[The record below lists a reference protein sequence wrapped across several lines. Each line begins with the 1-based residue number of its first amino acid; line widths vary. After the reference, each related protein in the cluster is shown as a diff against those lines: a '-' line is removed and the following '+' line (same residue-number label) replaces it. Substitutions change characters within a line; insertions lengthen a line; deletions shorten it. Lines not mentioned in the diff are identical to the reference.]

1 MPLKALTCLCLWL
14 SAASVSAVIT
24 EDSASAS
31 ALSGVTLLSGSVS
44 DFALSPTIPATGASF
59 SYHLPFSM
67 TRGGVYAL
75 NTASFAGPCIL
86 SGGAGFIEEEN
97 YRLQDFHL
105 GAAYHYE
112 TLSAGYT
119 QHLIYERISTND
131 SWFTWASD
139 VALSYRGEDYGSE
152 IKWLHIGQQD
162 AQIHFT
168 ASRGVIDGVIC
179 SGTYVY
185 APHEDDRYV
194 FATSCELGGLFT
206 LQSSWQNDPAR
217 FGIGLKFI
225 FRSGEIMYAVRT
237 HPELSL
243 SHSLDIGFRW

>member
-1 MPLKALTCLCLWL
+1 MPFKALTCLCLWL
-14 SAASVSAVIT
+14 SAASVSALIT
-24 EDSASAS
+24 EDSASSS
-31 ALSGVTLLSGSVS
+31 ALSGITLLSNSVS

-67 TRGGVYAL
+67 PQGGVYSL
-75 NTASFAGPCIL
+75 NTASRAGDFIL
-86 SGGAGFIEEEN
+86 SGGACFIEEAD
-97 YRLQDFHL
+97 YRWQDFHL

-112 TLSAGYT
+112 NLSAGCT
-119 QHLIYERISTND
+119 QHLIYEWISTDN

-139 VALSYRGEDYGSE
+139 IALSYRGEDYGSE

-168 ASRGVIDGVIC
+168 ASRGVIDGVTC

-194 FATSCELGGLFT
+194 FATSCNLVDFLT
-206 LQSSWQNDPAR
+206 LQSSWQNDPSR